1 MRPSQHSPRARQ
13 MHERLRVIWQWQLTD
28 IPETVNRLDMTTT
41 AQTIQQVFLR
51 FSQIDRN
58 RYLSTIG
65 LLAGMAQSEALRR

>member
-1 MRPSQHSPRARQ
+1 
-13 MHERLRVIWQWQLTD
+13 MHELRVIWQQQLTD

>member
-41 AQTIQQVFLR
+41 AQTIQQVSLT
-51 FSQIDRN
+51 ILADRPKPAPKYY
-58 RYLSTIG
+58 RS
-65 LLAGMAQSEALRR
+65 AC

>member
-13 MHERLRVIWQWQLTD
+13 MHERLRVIWQRQLTD

-41 AQTIQQVFLR
+41 AQTIQQLSLR

-58 RYLSTIG
+58 RHLSTID
-65 LLAGMAQSEALRR
+65 LLADMAQNDL